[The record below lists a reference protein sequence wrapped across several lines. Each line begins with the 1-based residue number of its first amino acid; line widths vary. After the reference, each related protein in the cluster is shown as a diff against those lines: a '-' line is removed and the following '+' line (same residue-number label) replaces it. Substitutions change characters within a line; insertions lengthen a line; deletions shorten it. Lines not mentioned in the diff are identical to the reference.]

1 VPVPPAMVNVM
12 EAIVFWVNFAPTY
25 VPLVEE
31 LWTVTVIDAVG
42 VELVSPLAE
51 RASWVGEIVRL
62 AAGGR
67 SYLRHRQ

>member
-1 VPVPPAMVNVM
+1 MVNVM

-51 RASWVGEIVRL
+51 RASWSVK
-62 AAGGR
+62 
-67 SYLRHRQ
+67 S